1 MQRCCSPDECLES
14 RIYPKRSLTFT
25 CETKYLKLSVC
36 SSWGHDSVHAE
47 AAPPVK
53 AMFIEPRLIC
63 QSTFLLLRDR
73 RSGGLSD
80 CPSGVITFTT
90 THCSAAPQT
99 PGKLPQLLTFPL
111 EKIRVEMAATVWHYT
126 FYFWGKSE
134 KNPSLCL
141 VDHLHAAPP
150 NWRGL
155 LLFCNVDLWCSAWAC
170 LWWSASCWATLALM
184 NKQSPKRR
192 RICTK
197 SHDWGADARP
207 RNEIYDG
214 FSSELQCE
222 ILQMSL
228 GSVEVKS
235 LFLLNVE

>member
-1 MQRCCSPDECLES
+1 MQHCCSPDECLES
-14 RIYPKRSLTFT
+14 RISSKRSLTFT

-126 FYFWGKSE
+126 FYFWGKVR
-134 KNPSLCL
+134 KIPLCVWL
-141 VDHLHAAPP
+141 TIYTLGLDHRLCTRTPPPP

-155 LLFCNVDLWCSAWAC
+155 GFCNADLWCSAWAC

-197 SHDWGADARP
+197 SHDWGADARL

-222 ILQMSL
+222 IPQMSL
-228 GSVEVKS
+228 
-235 LFLLNVE
+235 F